1 MTALAPVLEAF
12 FTERLAQ
19 RQASPHTVASYR
31 DTFCLVLRYA
41 HKHLGKP
48 PSRLDFADLD
58 APLIGAFL
66 AHLEAERGNSIT
78 TRNNRLAALHS
89 LFSYAA
95 LRCPEHAAL
104 ISRVLAIPSKRAD
117 TTLVSFLT
125 PAETAALLAAPDR
138 GSWLGRRDHVL
149 LLVAVQTGLR
159 VSELTGLDRGDVTL
173 GTGANLRCRG
183 KGRKERRTPLTR
195 ATARI
200 VADWLS
206 ERDDEPAGRPGILD
220 EHKPCLRECWNAG
233 CANVLQFNAEITTRG
248 YCGSHG
254 TVRDYL
260 QPFRALGTV
269 APARP
274 AAPKASLGV
283 AAGEVTGSGRT
294 ATTGAWRACW
304 RKVAAQGGERPGAR
318 PADPIRAALR
328 QARTGTGQ
336 LIHDAALRTRFR
348 RIARTRYW
356 PANARLLLHN
366 ARSMRGPVR
375 RQPPRRG
382 TATNRIYAVDL
393 GLVCS
398 PRIIGRGSRAGWDA
412 DTGPA

>member
-31 DTFCLVLRYA
+31 DTFCLLLRYA

-48 PSRLDFADLD
+48 PSRLDFTDLD

-95 LRCPEHAAL
+95 LHCPEHAAL

-138 GSWLGRRDHVL
+138 GSWLGRRDHAL

-173 GTGANLRCRG
+173 GTGANVRCLG
-183 KGRKERRTPLTR
+183 KGRKHRAVPLTTPTQAVLRVWITER
-195 ATARI
+195 AGQSGQPLFPTRTGGKLSTDAVTDLLARHVTA
-200 VADWLS
+200 A
-206 ERDDEPAGRPGILD
+206 
-220 EHKPCLRECWNAG
+220 
-233 CANVLQFNAEITTRG
+233 
-248 YCGSHG
+248 
-254 TVRDYL
+254 
-260 QPFRALGTV
+260 
-269 APARP
+269 ARQCP
-274 AAPKASLGV
+274 SLGAKKV
-283 AAGEVTGSGRT
+283 TPHTLRHTAAMNLLHAGVDTSTIALWLGHAGTKATQVYLHADLALKET
-294 ATTGAWRACW
+294 A
-304 RKVAAQGGERPGAR
+304 
-318 PADPIRAALR
+318 L
-328 QARTGTGQ
+328 ARTCPPGTG
-336 LIHDAALRTRFR
+336 RV
-348 RIARTRYW
+348 RYQ
-356 PANARLLLHN
+356 PPDRLLAFLE
-366 ARSMRGPVR
+366 S
-375 RQPPRRG
+375 
-382 TATNRIYAVDL
+382 L
-393 GLVCS
+393 
-398 PRIIGRGSRAGWDA
+398 
-412 DTGPA
+412 